1 MGQSS
6 SDIVPGTVLL
16 VDFDGTVNARHAEGA
31 QDIVLIPTPSNDPDD
46 PLNWSS
52 WRKTLFLTTICVYC
66 LSVGVASAAIYS
78 ILVPISVATGLTVGD
93 LNTGTGYMFL
103 LFGWGCLIWQPLA
116 QKYGKRPVYLLSVL
130 GTTVR

>member
-1 MGQSS
+1 MEKDSLPNYYLRV
-6 SDIVPGTVLL
+6 SDSTYYNMYIV
-16 VDFDGTVNARHAEGA
+16 DSFR
-31 QDIVLIPTPSNDPDD
+31 
-46 PLNWSS
+46 
-52 WRKTLFLTTICVYC
+52 YC

-103 LFGWGCLIWQPLA
+103 LLGWGCLIWQPLA

-130 GTTVR
+130 GTTV